1 MNHIRKAYYR
11 TRMVQNLIWFETLP
25 QNSDQVR
32 IKIGVAFV
40 VLELFLLKMG
50 QKSDFF
56 VSILL
61 LRIASKVL

>member
-11 TRMVQNLIWFETLP
+11 TRMVQNLIWSETLP

-61 LRIASKVL
+61 PRIASKVL

>member
-11 TRMVQNLIWFETLP
+11 TRMVQNLIWSETLP

-40 VLELFLLKMG
+40 VLELFLFKMG
-50 QKSDFF
+50 QKSDFY

>member
-11 TRMVQNLIWFETLP
+11 TRMVQNLIWSGTLP

-50 QKSDFF
+50 QKSDFY